1 MFRPSSRFVFFW
13 TVLVL
18 SRLAVAQDLVVEA
31 DELWT
36 MAPGALEPIRN
47 AVVVIRNGK
56 IAAVGSASKVSIP
69 EGVERLEAQVATP
82 GWIDAHTVV
91 GLSGIY
97 NVPHDQDQL
106 DRSAPIQPELRAVD
120 AYNAQEA
127 LVAWIRKFGVTTI
140 HTGHGPGA
148 LISGQTMIA
157 KTWGRTVE
165 RDVLVPEAMVAATLG
180 PEVSQNFDSP
190 GTRAKGV
197 ALLRAEFIKAQEY
210 VRKRSGPEKDRP
222 ARDLRLEVLGR
233 VLSRELPLLV
243 TAQRVPDIYAALR
256 LQREFGFRLVLDG
269 AAEIYQIVEDVK
281 AAGVPVIIHPT
292 MARLSGA
299 TRNASLETAALLADK
314 GIPFAFQSGYE
325 SYVPKTRVV
334 LFEAAVAAAHG
345 LGRERALAALTREAA
360 QLLGI
365 DSRVGSLE
373 VGKDGDLVLFDGDPF
388 ETTSHVCGVVL
399 EGQLVE
405 RECH

>member
-1 MFRPSSRFVFFW
+1 MIRNRLFW
-13 TVLVL
+13 SMLVATTP
-18 SRLAVAQDLVVEA
+18 LATAPAQDLVVEA

-36 MAPGALEPIRN
+36 LASGVAQPIPN
-47 AVVVIRNGK
+47 GVVVIRNGK
-56 IAAVGSASKVSIP
+56 IAAVGSAGTVMIP
-69 EGVERLEAQVATP
+69 EGIERLRAKVATP
-82 GWIDAHTVV
+82 GLIDAHTVV
-91 GLSGIY
+91 GLSGIF

-106 DRSAPIQPELRAVD
+106 DRSAPIQPELRAID

-127 LVAWIRKFGVTTI
+127 LIGWVRKFGVTTI

-148 LISGQTMIA
+148 LISGQTLLA
-157 KTWGRTVE
+157 KTRGRTVE
-165 RDVLVPEAMVAATLG
+165 SDVIVPEAMVAATLG

-233 VLSRELPLLV
+233 LLARELPLLI

-269 AAEIYQIVEDVK
+269 AAEVYQILEDVQ
-281 AAGVPVIIHPT
+281 AAGVPVLLHPT
-292 MARLSGA
+292 MARLSGG
-299 TRNASLETAALLADK
+299 TRNATVETAALLAERN
-314 GIPFAFQSGYE
+314 IPFAFQSGYE

-360 QLLGI
+360 RLLGI
-365 DSRVGSLE
+365 DSRVGTLE
-373 VGKDGDLVLFDGDPF
+373 VGKDGDLALFDGDPL
-388 ETTSHVCGVVL
+388 ETTSHVCGVVI
-399 EGQLVE
+399 EGELVE
-405 RECH
+405 QECH